1 MNLLKIFNSIKK
13 FFPQKDKTSFPGE
26 WDRQTQKQ
34 VERIVGCGIRNPRM
48 LQQAFRHASYPSC
61 SQDNGLPSNER
72 LEFLG
77 DAVLDLIMR
86 EFLYLRYPLKDEGA
100 LTKIRS
106 VLASKPVL
114 AQKAKELDLGK
125 FLLLSPGEE
134 KSGGRQ
140 KDSILANTLESLI
153 GAFYLDVG
161 LVPARNFVLKIFSG
175 SWESLPKESRRR
187 NFKGDLLE
195 YCQKEYKRVPSYRL
209 TKQEGAEH
217 RRRYTIEVRVMGK
230 KWGIGKG
237 YSKKQAEQRAAE
249 RALRKITPEIK

>member
-1 MNLLKIFNSIKK
+1 MNLFKALGSIKRL
-13 FFPQKDKTSFPGE
+13 FIFKDKTSFPGE
-26 WDRQTQKQ
+26 WDRETRKQ
-34 VERIVGCGIRNPRM
+34 VERIVGCRIKDSRI

-86 EFLYLRYPLKDEGA
+86 EFLYLRYPLKNEGA

-114 AQKAKELDLGK
+114 AQKAKELDLGA

-153 GAFYLDVG
+153 GALYLDVG
-161 LVPARNFVLKIFSG
+161 LTPVRGFVLKIFSG
-175 SWESLPKESRRR
+175 SWESLPRESQRR

-230 KWGIGKG
+230 RWGVGKG

-249 RALRKITPEIK
+249 RALKKIPYGT